1 MTVAELATIHEE
13 VKKCKDGLRG
23 DLSRMRNTGE
33 ETICFKK
40 EEVERLMGCLLS
52 VDYMI
57 CNIANNTI
65 VPGTESR

>member
-1 MTVAELATIHEE
+1 MTVAELATTYEE
-13 VKKCKDGLRG
+13 VKKCKEGLRS

-33 ETICFKK
+33 ETICFK
-40 EEVERLMGCLLS
+40 ENEVERLMDCLLS
-52 VDYMI
+52 VEYMI